1 MRLLKYLRM
10 VLRKPPELP
19 KYDRETIREMERE
32 TVSRFSRGNVR
43 LQLGE
48 YVTREDLD
56 NEMEQIKG
64 LRFDER

>member
-1 MRLLKYLRM
+1 MHLFKYLRK
-10 VLRKPPELP
+10 VLSGPPSLP
-19 KYDRETIREMERE
+19 EYDHETIRDMERE

-48 YVTREDLD
+48 YATREDLD
-56 NEMEQIKG
+56 KEYEEIKG